1 MAYEVEYKSSV
12 VHDFK
17 KIDKNTAKR
26 IIDKLE
32 KELSQDPDSGTP
44 LKGQF
49 KGLYKFR
56 VGDHRAIYSKTK
68 GGVLILRVEHRKK
81 VYKHLDGLR

>member
-1 MAYEVEYKSSV
+1 MAYKVEYKSSV

-17 KIDKNTAKR
+17 KIDKKTAKR
-26 IIDKLE
+26 IIDKIE
-32 KELSQDPDSGTP
+32 QDFSEDPDCGIP

-56 VGDHRAIYSKTK
+56 IGEYRAIYNKTK
-68 GGVLILRVEHRKK
+68 EGVLILRVAHRK
-81 VYKHLDGLR
+81 

>member
-17 KIDKNTAKR
+17 KIDKKTAKR

-32 KELSQDPDSGTP
+32 QELSKDSDSGMP

-49 KGLYKFR
+49 KGLFKFR
-56 VGDHRAIYSKTK
+56 VGDHRAIYTKTK
-68 GGVLILRVEHRKK
+68 NGVLILRVAHRKK
-81 VYKHLDGLR
+81 VYKHLEGLR